1 MSSTATPPFVIY
13 NASAGSGKTHTLV
26 RSFLFRLL
34 NSNQPEQV
42 RRLLAITFTNKAA
55 QEMKSRILV
64 QLASFASNVKRPKE
78 DTMFSEVAA
87 LCDLTDDQLHQRSK
101 KAYRYI
107 LHHFGQLQVATIDKL
122 THKIIRTF
130 ARDLGINARFE
141 VALDGKSFMAE
152 VVEQVLSKAGED
164 KALTQVLVNYVLQ
177 KSDDLKSWDV
187 TKELNTI
194 AQMYLNENHMQSLAD
209 LEAVPIKAFV
219 DLNQKLKTQI
229 QTILAPI
236 QAESKA
242 ILLAFEDLQIST
254 SRFPYE
260 SLPKLLTLLSQG
272 EWPKQMLNAALFK
285 SLQAGTFLKKS
296 ATDQEQ
302 GSFDSIKD
310 QVTALLETYTQYW
323 RQLVLLNLLRSNV
336 VPLSL
341 MQHIGQGVSALQHER
356 NNQLLG
362 FFNKLISDAIKDT
375 DTHFMFERLGLR
387 FQHFFVDEFQ
397 DTSSLQ
403 WANLHPSFSHALED
417 S

>member
-1 MSSTATPPFVIY
+1 MPVILQ
-13 NASAGSGKTHTLV
+13 SAFPAPD
-26 RSFLFRLL
+26 FLFRLL
-34 NSNQPEQV
+34 DSSQPEQL

-152 VVEQVLSKAGED
+152 VVEQVLSRAGED
-164 KALTQVLVNYVLQ
+164 KALTQVLVSYVLQ
-177 KSDDLKSWDV
+177 KSDDFKSWDV
-187 TKELNTI
+187 AKELNTI

-229 QTILAPI
+229 QTIRPKNFFFI
-236 QAESKA
+236 NR
-242 ILLAFEDLQIST
+242 
-254 SRFPYE
+254 SRF
-260 SLPKLLTLLSQG
+260 S
-272 EWPKQMLNAALFK
+272 
-285 SLQAGTFLKKS
+285 
-296 ATDQEQ
+296 
-302 GSFDSIKD
+302 
-310 QVTALLETYTQYW
+310 
-323 RQLVLLNLLRSNV
+323 
-336 VPLSL
+336 
-341 MQHIGQGVSALQHER
+341 
-356 NNQLLG
+356 
-362 FFNKLISDAIKDT
+362 
-375 DTHFMFERLGLR
+375 
-387 FQHFFVDEFQ
+387 
-397 DTSSLQ
+397 
-403 WANLHPSFSHALED
+403 
-417 S
+417 